1 MSNTI
6 TFIDNN
12 IESGDWCVIVLNGEV
27 IHEGHDYPRGHWFI
41 EFFKTYQGIAENVIH
56 EQLPDEDIR
65 NWREVL
71 YGDES

>member
-27 IHEGHDYPRGHWFI
+27 IHEGHDYPRGDWFV
-41 EFFKTYQGIAENVIH
+41 EFFENYQGIAEHIIH
-56 EQLPDEDIR
+56 ERLPDEDIM
-65 NWREVL
+65 NWREIL
-71 YGDES
+71 YGE